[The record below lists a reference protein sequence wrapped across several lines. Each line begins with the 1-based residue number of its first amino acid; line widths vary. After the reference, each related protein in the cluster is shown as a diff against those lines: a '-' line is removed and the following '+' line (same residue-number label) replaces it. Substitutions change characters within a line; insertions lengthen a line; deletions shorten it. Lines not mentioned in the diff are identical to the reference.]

1 MTKQFLSEFV
11 SVDDDFIK
19 GIASKASSYEKLF
32 EDGSLSKEEYLELLK
47 DLQSQKVIAADAN
60 KLAEK
65 EALNQALNGL
75 ITAASLI

>member
-11 SVDDDFIK
+11 AVDDDFIK
-19 GIASKASSYEKLF
+19 GIASKASSYKKLF

-47 DLQSQKVIAADAN
+47 DLQSQKAIAQDAN

-65 EALNQALNGL
+65 EALNQAITGL